1 MKFQD
6 FIPKSLMADEQDAI
20 AMLNSDHDKVK
31 DLFEQFEEI
40 KDTRANRQ
48 KEKIVADACRELTVH
63 TKIEEEIF
71 YPAVR
76 KAIDEDDLMN
86 EAKVEHD
93 SAKQLIRQLESMQAT
108 DEMFVAK
115 FTVLAEY
122 VKHHIEEEQNEM
134 FPLARKAGLDLEAL
148 GQKMTRRKQQLMTA
162 SKSGNASRS
171 APAKRKANG
180 ARAQASSAR

>member
-1 MKFQD
+1 MKIQD
-6 FIPKSLMADEQDAI
+6 FIPKSLMSEEQDAI
-20 AMLNSDHDKVK
+20 ELLTADHDKVK
-31 DLFEQFEEI
+31 ELFEEFEEI

-48 KEKIVADACRELTVH
+48 KEKIVAEACRELTVH
-63 TKIEEEIF
+63 TKLEEEIF

-122 VKHHIEEEQNEM
+122 VKHHIDEEQNEM
-134 FPLARKAGLDLEAL
+134 FPLAKKTELDLEAL
-148 GQKMTRRKQQLMTA
+148 GQKMMRRKQQLMA
-162 SKSGNASRS
+162 AGKSGNASRS

-180 ARAQASSAR
+180 ARAQVSSAR

>member
-1 MKFQD
+1 MKLQD
-6 FIPKSLMADEQDAI
+6 FIPKSLMSDEQDAV
-20 AMLNSDHDKVK
+20 AMLTADHDKVK
-31 DLFEQFEEI
+31 DLFAEFEEI

-48 KEKIVADACRELTVH
+48 KEKIVTEACRELTVH
-63 TKIEEEIF
+63 TKLEEEIF
-71 YPAVR
+71 YPALR

-108 DEMFVAK
+108 DGMFVAK

-134 FPLARKAGLDLEAL
+134 FPLARKSELDLEAL
-148 GQKMTRRKQQLMTA
+148 GRKMMKRKEQLMGA
-162 SKSGNASRS
+162 VRPAGRS
-171 APAKRKANG
+171 APAKRKTSG
-180 ARAQASSAR
+180 ARAPASSAR